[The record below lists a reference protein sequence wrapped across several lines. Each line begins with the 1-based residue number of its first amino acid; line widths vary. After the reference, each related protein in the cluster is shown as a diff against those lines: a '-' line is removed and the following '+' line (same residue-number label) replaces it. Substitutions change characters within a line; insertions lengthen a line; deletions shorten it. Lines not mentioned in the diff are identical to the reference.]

1 MQYPPKI
8 KSGIVRKNS
17 VVPTVESHC
26 RAPWLAASQLA
37 AVNPA
42 PNSAEK
48 MPPINPPTVPKA
60 CAFARS
66 RWIVGRG
73 AAVGATRSAVGDG
86 FTSSLS
92 DRPCPYGPYGK
103 LDI

>member
-1 MQYPPKI
+1 MQNPPKI
-8 KSGIVRKNS
+8 KSAFVRKNRF
-17 VVPTVESHC
+17 VPTVESHC

-48 MPPINPPTVPKA
+48 MPPINPPTAPKA
-60 CAFARS
+60 CAFASSCR
-66 RWIVGRG
+66 IVGRD
-73 AAVGATRSAVGDG
+73 AAVGATRSAVRDG

-92 DRPCPYGPYGK
+92 DRLCPYGPYGK

>member
-17 VVPTVESHC
+17 TVRMFESQW
-26 RAPWLAASQLA
+26 RAPWLDTSQLA
-37 AVNPA
+37 AVNAA

-48 MPPINPPTVPKA
+48 IPPASPATAPKTGA
-60 CAFARS
+60 VAR
-66 RWIVGRG
+66 RRRIVGHGVASVRETRG
-73 AAVGATRSAVGDG
+73 VVRDG

-92 DRPCPYGPYGK
+92 DRLCPYGK